1 MTGEGS
7 EERASA
13 YEPGSMPASSL
24 VRRKAVW
31 YRRPWFLIVLTVAVL
46 VAVSVAADLPH
57 HLTTAQDAADQNATI
72 ALINT
77 DIAACSYALTE
88 SYGFYNDWRHGSLTS
103 AQSQQVPPLLAQD
116 QTSCTLASGPLYD
129 LSNNI
134 QPVDTAA
141 GRKIDT
147 AYQEVIRWATNDAK
161 DAVTDII
168 SAITQPAHRAA
179 AQRDLL
185 RRDAYLRADRVR
197 VEQLVAAAAAI
208 LHRPL
213 TPLHLPKLPRLATS

>member
-1 MTGEGS
+1 MTGVGS

-13 YEPGSMPASSL
+13 YDPGSMPASSL
-24 VRRKAVW
+24 VLRKAVW
-31 YRRPWFLIVLTVAVL
+31 YRRPWFLIVLTVVVL
-46 VAVSVAADLPH
+46 AAVSIAADLPH

-88 SYGFYNDWRHGSLTS
+88 SYGFYNDWRHGTLTS

-129 LSNNI
+129 LSSNI

-168 SAITQPAHRAA
+168 GIITQPATRASA
-179 AQRDLL
+179 ERDLL
-185 RRDAYLRADRVR
+185 RRDAYLRADRIT
-197 VEQLVAAAAAI
+197 VERLVAAAGAI

-213 TPLHLPKLPRLATS
+213 TRLRLPQLPPLASS

>member
-1 MTGEGS
+1 MTGPGS

-13 YEPGSMPASSL
+13 YDPGSMPASSL
-24 VRRKAVW
+24 VLRKAVW
-31 YRRPWFLIVLTVAVL
+31 YRRPWFLIMLTVVVL
-46 VAVSVAADLPH
+46 AAVSIAADLPH

-129 LSNNI
+129 LANNI

-141 GRKIDT
+141 GRKIDS

-168 SAITQPAHRAA
+168 AVITRPAARAS

-185 RRDAYLRADRVR
+185 RRDAYLRADRLTVQR
-197 VEQLVAAAAAI
+197 LVGEAEAI
-208 LHRPL
+208 LHQHL
-213 TPLHLPKLPRLATS
+213 TPVRLPRLPSLAAT